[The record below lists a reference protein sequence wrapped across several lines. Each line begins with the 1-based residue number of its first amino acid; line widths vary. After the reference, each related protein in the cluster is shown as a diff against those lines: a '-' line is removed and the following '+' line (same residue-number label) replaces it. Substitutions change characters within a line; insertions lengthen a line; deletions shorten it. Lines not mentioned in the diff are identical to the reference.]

1 MWNKNFSPASAPQL
15 RSENL
20 SPAFALQVRRLI
32 WKIKVY
38 RSASLT
44 CAQGPA
50 PAPASVPAPGGETQP
65 GFRARLIQA
74 GTKPGC
80 VLFPAPKHRFWPCMD
95 PFRGHGAALK
105 WFLVFPSGHI
115 FGVGNEPRIYGQSTV
130 WLEFADVLF
139 RLVPSRGGR
148 RRLKRSLTQEMAV
161 SCGQKPPERPG
172 ED

>member
-50 PAPASVPAPGGETQP
+50 PAPAGGETQP
-65 GFRARLIQA
+65 GFRARLTQA

-80 VLFPAPKHRFWPCMD
+80 VLFPAPKHRFWPYMD
-95 PFRGHGAALK
+95 PFRRHALAPK
-105 WFLVFPSGHI
+105 RFLLFPSGHI
-115 FGVGNEPRIYGQSTV
+115 SRPSGLETSPGSKDNPWFGWNLPTCSSDSSQVAAAKRASS
-130 WLEFADVLF
+130 
-139 RLVPSRGGR
+139 VP
-148 RRLKRSLTQEMAV
+148 
-161 SCGQKPPERPG
+161 
-172 ED
+172 